1 MPKLAVFPKAF
12 MHQLC
17 KDGTM
22 QVREWIEL
30 ACKLDIDGL
39 EWYAGFLEM
48 NDERNWTSFRQQVE
62 LHIRLIEKVSG
73 LSNKEIM
80 ELDATTIQKI
90 GSQLFTHYN
99 KESKQLTQT
108 FELNGVTYKFM
119 DVHTMT
125 FGQFV
130 DIDTFLKKDDGYRIA
145 NLNELMAYMYC
156 EEGITYA
163 QSDFKKRIEAMSEA
177 PAYIVEPS
185 LFFLSNLEMGLLE
198 LTQLSSKNPLM
209 FQIMKMRIA
218 LASFGDIIRPYHS
231 SLRTKF
237 GKLIMLLLLVLLLPL
252 ITCRILLTSILK
264 KKG

>member
-1 MPKLAVFPKAF
+1 MKVTSKSKTFEVKEPTIREFSDVMKL
-12 MHQLC
+12 
-17 KDGTM
+17 KDILT
-22 QVREWIEL
+22 E
-30 ACKLDIDGL
+30 D
-39 EWYAGFLEM
+39 
-48 NDERNWTSFRQQVE
+48 E

-73 LSNKEIM
+73 LTNKEIM

-99 KESKQLTQT
+99 KESKKLTQT

-119 DVHTMT
+119 DVHNMT

-163 QSDFKKRIEAMSEA
+163 ESDFKKRIEAMSEA
-177 PAYIVEPS
+177 PAHIVEPS
-185 LFFLSNLEMGLLE
+185 LFFLSNLEMGLQK
-198 LTQLSSKNPLM
+198 LTQLSSKSPVM
-209 FQIMKMRIA
+209 FLIMKMRIA

-231 SLRTKF
+231 SLRTRF
-237 GKLIMLLLLVLLLPL
+237 GKSIMLLLSVLLLPL
-252 ITCRILLTSILK
+252 IICRTLLTSILK

>member
-1 MPKLAVFPKAF
+1 MKVTSKSKTFEVKEPTIREFSDVMKL
-12 MHQLC
+12 
-17 KDGTM
+17 KDILT
-22 QVREWIEL
+22 E
-30 ACKLDIDGL
+30 D
-39 EWYAGFLEM
+39 
-48 NDERNWTSFRQQVE
+48 E

-156 EEGITYA
+156 EEGTTYA
-163 QSDFKKRIEAMSEA
+163 ESDFKKRIESMSDA

-185 LFFLSNLEMGLLE
+185 LFFLSNLEMGLLK
-198 LTQLSSKNPLM
+198 LTQLSSKSPVM
-209 FQIMKMRIA
+209 FLIMKMRIL
-218 LASFGDIIRPYHS
+218 LASFGDTIRPYHS

-237 GKLIMLLLLVLLLPL
+237 GKLIMLLLSVLLLPL
-252 ITCRILLTSILK
+252 IICRTLLTSILK

>member
-1 MPKLAVFPKAF
+1 MKVTSKSKTFEVKEPTIREFSDVMKL
-12 MHQLC
+12 
-17 KDGTM
+17 KDILT
-22 QVREWIEL
+22 E
-30 ACKLDIDGL
+30 D
-39 EWYAGFLEM
+39 
-48 NDERNWTSFRQQVE
+48 E

-90 GSQLFTHYN
+90 GSQLFAHYN

-163 QSDFKKRIEAMSEA
+163 ESDFKKRIEAMSEA
-177 PAYIVEPS
+177 PAHIVEPS

-198 LTQLSSKNPLM
+198 LTHLSSKSPLM
-209 FQIMKMRIA
+209 MKIMKMRIT
-218 LASFGDIIRPYHS
+218 LLSFGDTIRPYHS

-237 GKLIMLLLLVLLLPL
+237 GKLIMLLLSVLLLPL
-252 ITCRILLTSILK
+252 IICRTLLTSIWK